1 VPTVTSV
8 RTGYPNEVAA
18 NLIGMCT
25 HGRTGLQRYLVGGVT
40 ERVVRTAPVPVLTVR
55 IPEQDDE
62 DES

>member
-1 VPTVTSV
+1 
-8 RTGYPNEVAA
+8 
-18 NLIGMCT
+18 MCT